1 MSEKGSITRETKT
14 ARINFPSGKS
24 GGNLGNNSKKQFKNA
39 WSTFGIIGIILLV
52 CVLAGGILVGSVA
65 CYFACQND
73 CFKLNGDKE
82 VELYVGQTYNDPG
95 CTVIEFG
102 QDISDKVVRSGSFM
116 ELTDGTSQTEGSFY
130 IKYTVDTFKYGKLFT
145 IYMGR
150 IITFVAP
157 SESDDVVEFY
167 LEAGDKIATSVGESY
182 SESVVKHCVY
192 NEDTE
197 EWSKEDITTV
207 EIIYPE
213 NFLDEGN
220 KIKSAGTFEIIYK
233 FTLNGVEQQLVQTVQ
248 VAEGGA

>member
-14 ARINFPSGKS
+14 ARMNIPSG
-24 GGNLGNNSKKQFKNA
+24 GGGGTGKQAKKQFKNA

-52 CVLAGGILVGSVA
+52 CVLAGGVLVGSVI

-73 CFKLNGDKE
+73 CFKLNGPKE
-82 VELYVGQTYNDPG
+82 VELYIGQTYEDPG

-102 QDISDKVVRSGSFM
+102 QDISDQVVRSGSFM
-116 ELTDGTSQTEGSFY
+116 DLEGGTSETEGSFY

-157 SESDDVVEFY
+157 SESDDEISVYLDGGDLINANIGDEFNASTVNHFVVNETTGY
-167 LEAGDKIATSVGESY
+167 KEAEAIEAQVT
-182 SESVVKHCVY
+182 
-192 NEDTE
+192 
-197 EWSKEDITTV
+197 
-207 EIIYPE
+207 YPE
-213 NFLDEGN
+213 NFLDDEN
-220 KIKSAGTFEIIYK
+220 KIIAAGTFEIVYK
-233 FTLNGVEQQLVQTVQ
+233 FTLNGENQQLVQVVQ